1 MGRASR
7 VIFEGDSRVPSSEAE
22 GGIMARCDEMREGEV
37 YYCEHCGL
45 EIEVLEECVHE
56 EGEEAEEVC
65 RIEGFVCCGEPLTL
79 RED

>member
-1 MGRASR
+1 
-7 VIFEGDSRVPSSEAE
+7 
-22 GGIMARCDEMREGEV
+22 MARCDEMREGEV

-45 EIEVLEECVHE
+45 EIEVLEECSHE
-56 EGEEAEEVC
+56 EGEEAEETC